1 MQFTQSNF
9 LRKCELRLF
18 SFQYTFSFSR
28 FIQHFEADFNVVY
41 IFVFKL
47 QRAFVDVTF
56 NYIWVNNSKLL
67 ITNIDGIK
75 IHKKICQETLFFRR
89 RKNSEQ
95 KNHGFLFV
103 LSIFGERR
111 VFLYNGHDASV
122 STEFEGHCVG
132 PLSLSVSCPNW
143 WSFRAGQIISTKVFE
158 NQ

>member
-47 QRAFVDVTF
+47 QRTFVDVTF
-56 NYIWVNNSKLL
+56 NYIWVNNAKLL

-75 IHKKICQETLFFRR
+75 IHKKICQETLLFPAEEKLWAKKLWISFCSLDFWRKKSISLQRSRR
-89 RKNSEQ
+89 QCVYRVRRTLCGTIVSECLQ
-95 KNHGFLFV
+95 PQLV
-103 LSIFGERR
+103 
-111 VFLYNGHDASV
+111 
-122 STEFEGHCVG
+122 EF
-132 PLSLSVSCPNW
+132 
-143 WSFRAGQIISTKVFE
+143 
-158 NQ
+158 